1 MSVKITS
8 FEAENVKRVK
18 AVTIIPAADGLT
30 VIGGRNAQG
39 KTSVLDAI
47 AWALGGDKFRPGHPQ
62 RDGSV
67 LPPRLRVLLS
77 NGLVVERRGK
87 NSELYITD
95 PSGRKAG
102 QTLLNSFVEQLALD
116 LPKFMAASGREKAQT
131 LLRIIGLGEQVEE
144 LERRGKTL
152 YNERLALGRIADQ
165 KAKFAKE
172 MTFYPNVPEEP
183 LSAAELIAQQ
193 QDILVRNGENQRKR
207 QRRDELKRTLDTA
220 EAQLAELT
228 RRCEQLREDYR
239 IASTDAADL
248 LDQSTAELEE
258 NIRTIEQTNA
268 KVRANLDKA
277 RAEADAQKLADE
289 YAALTAQIED
299 VQREKLALL
308 NGADMPLPGLSVTDG
323 ELTYNGQ
330 PWDCMSSSEQL
341 IAATSI
347 VRRLNPEC
355 GFVLLDRLEAMD
367 TDTLAAFGR
376 WLEGEGLQ
384 AIATRVSTGGE
395 CQIIIEDGEVAG
407 AEADAPAVR
416 WKAGEF

>member
-87 NSELYITD
+87 NSELYVTD
-95 PSGRKAG
+95 PTGRKAG

-131 LLRIIGLGEQVEE
+131 LLRIIGLGEQVDE

-172 MTFYPNVPEEP
+172 MTFFPGVPEEP

-193 QDILVRNGENQRKR
+193 QDILARNGENQRKR
-207 QRRDELKRTLDTA
+207 QRRDELKRTLDAA

-289 YAALTAQIED
+289 YAALTVQIED

-376 WLEGEGLQ
+376 WLESEGLQ

>member
-18 AVTIIPAADGLT
+18 AVTIIPAADGLR

-193 QDILVRNGENQRKR
+193 QDILARNGENQRKR

-248 LDQSTAELEE
+248 FDQSTAELEE

>member
-165 KAKFAKE
+165 KAKFAKD

-193 QDILVRNGENQRKR
+193 QDILARNGENQRKR

-367 TDTLAAFGR
+367 TDMLAAFGR

-407 AEADAPAVR
+407 AEANAPAVR

>member
-193 QDILVRNGENQRKR
+193 QDILARNGENQRKR

-228 RRCEQLREDYR
+228 CRCEQLREDYR

-407 AEADAPAVR
+407 AEANAPAVR

>member
-87 NSELYITD
+87 NSELYVTD

-193 QDILVRNGENQRKR
+193 QDILARNGENQRKR

-367 TDTLAAFGR
+367 TDMLAAFGR

-407 AEADAPAVR
+407 AEANAPAVR

>member
-193 QDILVRNGENQRKR
+193 QDILARNGENQRKR
-207 QRRDELKRTLDTA
+207 QRRDELKRMLDTA

-376 WLEGEGLQ
+376 WLEDEGLQ

-407 AEADAPAVR
+407 AEANAPAVR

>member
-116 LPKFMAASGREKAQT
+116 LPKFMAASGKEKAQT

-193 QDILVRNGENQRKR
+193 QDILARNGENQRKR

>member
-193 QDILVRNGENQRKR
+193 QDILARNGENQRKR

-220 EAQLAELT
+220 ETQLAELT

-407 AEADAPAVR
+407 AEANAPAVR

>member
-116 LPKFMAASGREKAQT
+116 LPKFMAANGREKAQT

-193 QDILVRNGENQRKR
+193 QDILARNGENQRKR

>member
-193 QDILVRNGENQRKR
+193 QDILARNGENQRKR

-220 EAQLAELT
+220 EGQLAELT

-407 AEADAPAVR
+407 AEANAPAVR
-416 WKAGEF
+416 WKEGEF

>member
-193 QDILVRNGENQRKR
+193 QDILARNGENQRKR

-367 TDTLAAFGR
+367 TDMLAAFGR

-407 AEADAPAVR
+407 AEANAPAVR

>member
-193 QDILVRNGENQRKR
+193 QDILARNGENQRKR
-207 QRRDELKRTLDTA
+207 QHRDELKRTLDAA

-248 LDQSTAELEE
+248 LDQSTVELEE

-407 AEADAPAVR
+407 AEANAPAVR

>member
-87 NSELYITD
+87 NSELYVTD

-172 MTFYPNVPEEP
+172 MTFFPGVPEEP

-193 QDILVRNGENQRKR
+193 QDILARNGENQRKR
-207 QRRDELKRTLDTA
+207 QRRDELKRTLDAA

-376 WLEGEGLQ
+376 WLESEGLQ

>member
-193 QDILVRNGENQRKR
+193 QDILARNGENQRKR

-367 TDTLAAFGR
+367 TYTLAAFGR

-407 AEADAPAVR
+407 AEANAPAVR

>member
-193 QDILVRNGENQRKR
+193 QDILARNGENQRKR

-407 AEADAPAVR
+407 AEADVPAVR

>member
-193 QDILVRNGENQRKR
+193 QDILARNGENQRKR
-207 QRRDELKRTLDTA
+207 QHRDELKRTLDAA

-248 LDQSTAELEE
+248 LDQSTVELEE

-376 WLEGEGLQ
+376 WLEGKGCRPSPR
-384 AIATRVSTGGE
+384 A
-395 CQIIIEDGEVAG
+395 
-407 AEADAPAVR
+407 
-416 WKAGEF
+416 

>member
-193 QDILVRNGENQRKR
+193 QDILARNGENQRKR

-367 TDTLAAFGR
+367 TDMLAAFGR

-395 CQIIIEDGEVAG
+395 CQIIIEDGEVVG
-407 AEADAPAVR
+407 AEANAPAVR

>member
-193 QDILVRNGENQRKR
+193 QDILARNGENQRKR

-248 LDQSTAELEE
+248 LDQSTTELEE

>member
-144 LERRGKTL
+144 LERCGKTL

-193 QDILVRNGENQRKR
+193 QDILARNGENQRKR

-407 AEADAPAVR
+407 AEANAPAVR

>member
-193 QDILVRNGENQRKR
+193 QDILARNGENQRKR

-268 KVRANLDKA
+268 EVRANLDKA

-367 TDTLAAFGR
+367 TDMLAAFGR

-407 AEADAPAVR
+407 AEANAPAVR

>member
-1 MSVKITS
+1 M
-8 FEAENVKRVK
+8 
-18 AVTIIPAADGLT
+18 
-30 VIGGRNAQG
+30 
-39 KTSVLDAI
+39 LDAI

-193 QDILVRNGENQRKR
+193 QDILARNGENQRKR

-376 WLEGEGLQ
+376 WLEGERLQ

-407 AEADAPAVR
+407 AEANAPAVR

>member
-193 QDILVRNGENQRKR
+193 QDILARNGENQRKR

-376 WLEGEGLQ
+376 WLEDEGLQ

-407 AEADAPAVR
+407 AEANAPAVR

>member
-193 QDILVRNGENQRKR
+193 QDILARNGENQRKR

-277 RAEADAQKLADE
+277 RAEADAQKLTDE

>member
-116 LPKFMAASGREKAQT
+116 LPKFMAASGKEKAQT

-193 QDILVRNGENQRKR
+193 QDILARNGENQRKR

-228 RRCEQLREDYR
+228 CRCEQLREDYR

-407 AEADAPAVR
+407 AEANAPAVR

>member
-18 AVTIIPAADGLT
+18 AVTILPAADGLT

-193 QDILVRNGENQRKR
+193 QDILARNGENQRKR

-367 TDTLAAFGR
+367 TDMLAAFGR

-407 AEADAPAVR
+407 AEANAPAVR

>member
-193 QDILVRNGENQRKR
+193 QGILARNGENQRKR

>member
-193 QDILVRNGENQRKR
+193 QDILARNGENQRKR

-228 RRCEQLREDYR
+228 RRCDQLREDYR
-239 IASTDAADL
+239 IANTDAADL

>member
-193 QDILVRNGENQRKR
+193 QDILARNGENQRKR
-207 QRRDELKRTLDTA
+207 QRRDELKRMLDTA
-220 EAQLAELT
+220 EGQLAELT

-407 AEADAPAVR
+407 AEANAPAVR

>member
-18 AVTIIPAADGLT
+18 AVTIIPADDGLT

-193 QDILVRNGENQRKR
+193 QDILARNGENQRKR

>member
-193 QDILVRNGENQRKR
+193 QDILARNGENQRKR
-207 QRRDELKRTLDTA
+207 QRRDELKRTLDAA

-407 AEADAPAVR
+407 AEANAPAVR

>member
-193 QDILVRNGENQRKR
+193 QDILARNGENQRKR

-220 EAQLAELT
+220 EGQLAELT

>member
-87 NSELYITD
+87 NSELYVTD

-144 LERRGKTL
+144 LERRGKSL

-172 MTFYPNVPEEP
+172 MTFFPGMPEEP

-193 QDILVRNGENQRKR
+193 QDILARNGENQRKR

-277 RAEADAQKLADE
+277 RAEVDAQKLADE

-407 AEADAPAVR
+407 AEANAPAVR

>member
-193 QDILVRNGENQRKR
+193 QDILARNGENQRKR

-248 LDQSTAELEE
+248 FDQSTAELEE

>member
-67 LPPRLRVLLS
+67 IPPRLRVLLS

-87 NSELYITD
+87 NSELYVTD

-193 QDILVRNGENQRKR
+193 QDILARNGENQRKR

-376 WLEGEGLQ
+376 WLEDEGLQ

-407 AEADAPAVR
+407 AEANAPAVR

>member
-87 NSELYITD
+87 NSELYVTD

-116 LPKFMAASGREKAQT
+116 LPKFMAASGQEKAQT

-193 QDILVRNGENQRKR
+193 QDILARNGENQRKR

-228 RRCEQLREDYR
+228 RRCEQLRGDYR

-299 VQREKLALL
+299 VQCEKLALL

-376 WLEGEGLQ
+376 WLESEGLQ

-407 AEADAPAVR
+407 AEASAPAPR

>member
-87 NSELYITD
+87 NSELYVTD

-172 MTFYPNVPEEP
+172 MTFFPGVPEEP

-193 QDILVRNGENQRKR
+193 QDILARNGENQRKR

-289 YAALTAQIED
+289 YAALTVQIED

>member
-193 QDILVRNGENQRKR
+193 QDILARNGENQRKR

-289 YAALTAQIED
+289 YAALTVQIED
-299 VQREKLALL
+299 VQRKKLALL

-376 WLEGEGLQ
+376 WLEDEGLQ

-407 AEADAPAVR
+407 AEANAPAVR

>member
-172 MTFYPNVPEEP
+172 ITFYPNVPEEP

-193 QDILVRNGENQRKR
+193 QDILARNGENQRKR

-376 WLEGEGLQ
+376 WLEGKGLQ

>member
-193 QDILVRNGENQRKR
+193 QDILARNGENQRKR

-376 WLEGEGLQ
+376 WLEDEGLQ

>member
-39 KTSVLDAI
+39 KTSALDAI

-193 QDILVRNGENQRKR
+193 QDILARNGENQRKR

-228 RRCEQLREDYR
+228 RRCEQLRGDYR